1 MTPLG
6 GYTET
11 PARHSCPRPCSGAV
25 ADREAL
31 RGALGR
37 AELARIKTAPLGDF
51 LPVPAPRRRK
61 MARSGRMCMVPV
73 GQLPMP
79 APTEISR
86 VTAAMVADLIASQ
99 EVQFCTLRSALAEV
113 EQDVQQAAAIAWSRG
128 AAFRERFAHDD
139 DVGLGMREPTPA
151 ASAFHTSVL
160 QLGRRLLAAER
171 RAAAV
176 TMQRDAM
183 KHQLLL
189 AQRQC
194 SDLLAEN
201 AQVHGVN
208 ASLNG
213 MLRVLDPMLSA
224 GVETVDHADAVAEW
238 PAAVAEL
245 NLESIMVDVYGP
257 QYAHLRNLEG
267 VATLAGEDID
277 DKIVELL

>member
-1 MTPLG
+1 MWGNSSHFL
-6 GYTET
+6 
-11 PARHSCPRPCSGAV
+11 HC
-25 ADREAL
+25 
-31 RGALGR
+31 
-37 AELARIKTAPLGDF
+37 ARIAKCFRSERTYEHM
-51 LPVPAPRRRK
+51 VPMK
-61 MARSGRMCMVPV
+61 PV

-86 VTAAMVADLIASQ
+86 VTAAVVADLIASQ
-99 EVQFCTLRSALAEV
+99 DVQFCTLRSALAEV
-113 EQDVQQAAAIAWSRG
+113 EQDVQQAAAMAWSRG

-176 TMQRDAM
+176 TMQRDAL

-224 GVETVDHADAVAEW
+224 GVGTVDHVDAEADG
-238 PAAVAEL
+238 PAAVAEM
-245 NLESIMVDVYGP
+245 NLESIMADVYGP

-267 VATLAGEDID
+267 VATLAGVDID
-277 DKIVELL
+277 EKIVELL

>member
-1 MTPLG
+1 MDRGSGPSFVKQSPVSSSVA
-6 GYTET
+6 YEECCNVTE
-11 PARHSCPRPCSGAV
+11 AEDHSCGGNQNTFRSARARNRV
-25 ADREAL
+25 MLEA
-31 RGALGR
+31 
-37 AELARIKTAPLGDF
+37 
-51 LPVPAPRRRK
+51 
-61 MARSGRMCMVPV
+61 SGRTSMVSMKPPV

-86 VTAAMVADLIASQ
+86 VTAAVVADLIASQ
-99 EVQFCTLRSALAEV
+99 DVQFCTLRNALAEV
-113 EQDVQQAAAIAWSRG
+113 EQDVQQAAAMAWSRG

-139 DVGLGMREPTPA
+139 VVGLGMREPTPA

-176 TMQRDAM
+176 TMQRDAL

-224 GVETVDHADAVAEW
+224 GVGTVDHVDAEADG
-238 PAAVAEL
+238 PAAVAEM
-245 NLESIMVDVYGP
+245 NLESIMADVYGP

-267 VATLAGEDID
+267 VATLAGVDID
-277 DKIVELL
+277 EKIVELL